1 MLLKRLSLATVL
13 SLSVVGC
20 TTAPN
25 TLAVNTT
32 QKIIQY
38 ERSKSDLAVKA
49 LMLSSGDKMVY
60 AENGNVAGEPLLLI
74 HGFGGNK
81 DNFTRIAQQLENYNL
96 IIPDLLG
103 FGESSKPMAADYRAD
118 AQATRLHELMQAK
131 GVASNIHVGGN
142 SMGGAIS
149 VAYAAKYPKEVKSLW
164 LIDSA
169 GFWSAG
175 VPKSL
180 EDATLENNPLLINK
194 TEDFYNMYDFVMSK
208 PPYIPKSIK
217 AVFAQ
222 ERIAN
227 KTLESKILAQI
238 IEDNV
243 EERAKIIAEYNIP
256 TLVVWGEKDKVIKP
270 ETVTLIKEIIPQ
282 SQIITMPEIGHVP
295 MIEAVKQTA
304 NDYKAFREGF
314 REGLK
319 AVELKAE

>member
-1 MLLKRLSLATVL
+1 MLLKRLSLATLL

-227 KTLESKILAQI
+227 KVLESKILAQI

-256 TLVVWGEKDKVIKP
+256 TLVVWGEEDKVIKP

-304 NDYKAFREGF
+304 NDYKAFREG
-314 REGLK
+314 LK

>member
-1 MLLKRLSLATVL
+1 MLLKRLGLAALL
-13 SLSVVGC
+13 SLSIAGC

-32 QKIIQY
+32 QKLVKY

-49 LMLSSGDKMVY
+49 ITLSSSDKIVY
-60 AENGNVAGEPLLLI
+60 AENGNINAEPLLLI

-81 DNFTRIAQQLENYNL
+81 DNFTRIARQLGDYHL

-103 FGESSKPMAADYRAD
+103 FGDSSKPMTADYQSE
-118 AQATRLHELMQAK
+118 AQATRLHELLQAK
-131 GVASNIHVGGN
+131 GLADNIHIGGN

-149 VAYAAKYPKEVKSLW
+149 AAYAAKYPKDVKSLW

-175 VPKSL
+175 LPKSL
-180 EDATLENNPLLINK
+180 EGATLEDNPLLVDNK
-194 TEDFYNMYDFVMSK
+194 QDFYKMYDFVMTK
-208 PPYIPKSIK
+208 PPYIPKSVK

-227 KTLESKILAQI
+227 KALESNILEQI
-238 IEDNV
+238 VTDSV
-243 EERAKIIAEYNIP
+243 EERAKIIAQYDIP
-256 TLVVWGEKDKVIKP
+256 TLVVWGEKDQVIKP

-282 SQIITMPEIGHVP
+282 AQVITMKDVGHVP
-295 MIEAVKQTA
+295 MIEAVKDTA
-304 NDYKAFREGF
+304 DDYKKFRAT
-314 REGLK
+314 LDK
-319 AVELKAE
+319 APTK

>member
-1 MLLKRLSLATVL
+1 MLLKRLGFATLL

-25 TLAVNTT
+25 TLAINST
-32 QKIIQY
+32 QKLVQY
-38 ERSKSDLAVKA
+38 ERNKSDLAVKA
-49 LMLSSGDKMVY
+49 LTLSSGDKMVY

-81 DNFTRIAQQLENYNL
+81 DNFTRIARQLESYHL

-103 FGESSKPMAADYRAD
+103 FGESSKPMTADYRAD
-118 AQATRLHELMQAK
+118 AQATRLHELLQTK
-131 GVASNIHVGGN
+131 GLTSNIHVGGN

-180 EDATLENNPLLINK
+180 EGATLENNPLLINK

-208 PPYIPKSIK
+208 PPYIPKSVK

-227 KTLESKILAQI
+227 KAVESKILAQI
-238 IEDNV
+238 VEDNV
-243 EERAKIIAEYNIP
+243 EQRAKVIAEYNIP
-256 TLVVWGEKDKVIKP
+256 TLVVWGEEDKVIKP

-282 SQIITMPEIGHVP
+282 SEVIMMPEIGHVP

-304 NDYKAFREGF
+304 NDYKAFRAQLGEQ
-314 REGLK
+314 
-319 AVELKAE
+319 

>member
-1 MLLKRLSLATVL
+1 MLLKRLGFATLL

-25 TLAVNTT
+25 TLAINST
-32 QKIIQY
+32 QKLVQY
-38 ERSKSDLAVKA
+38 ERNKSDLAVKA
-49 LMLSSGDKMVY
+49 LTLSSGDKMVY

-74 HGFGGNK
+74 QGFGGNK
-81 DNFTRIAQQLENYNL
+81 DTFTRIARQLESYHL

-103 FGESSKPMAADYRAD
+103 FGESSKPMTADYRAD
-118 AQATRLHELMQAK
+118 AQATRLHELLQTK
-131 GVASNIHVGGN
+131 GLTSNIHVGGN

-180 EDATLENNPLLINK
+180 EGATLENNPLLINK

-208 PPYIPKSIK
+208 PPYIPKSVK

-227 KTLESKILAQI
+227 KALESKILAQI
-238 IEDNV
+238 VEDNV
-243 EERAKIIAEYNIP
+243 EQRAKVIAEYNIP
-256 TLVVWGEKDKVIKP
+256 TLVVWGEEDKVIKP

-282 SQIITMPEIGHVP
+282 SQVITMPKIGHVP
-295 MIEAVKQTA
+295 MIEAVKDTA
-304 NDYKAFREGF
+304 NDYKAFREG
-314 REGLK
+314 LK
-319 AVELKAE
+319 N

>member
-1 MLLKRLSLATVL
+1 MLLKRLGLATL
-13 SLSVVGC
+13 LIFAVVGC
-20 TTAPN
+20 TTVPN

-49 LMLSSGDKMVY
+49 LILNSGDKMVY

-81 DNFTRIAQQLENYNL
+81 DNLTRIARQLENYNL

-103 FGESSKPMAADYRAD
+103 FGDSSKPITADYRSE
-118 AQATRLHELMQAK
+118 AQATRLHELLQAK
-131 GVASNIHVGGN
+131 GLASDIHVSGN

-169 GFWSAG
+169 GFWSVG

-180 EDATLENNPLLINK
+180 EGATLENNPLLINK

-208 PPYIPKSIK
+208 PPYIPKSVK

-227 KTLESKILAQI
+227 KALESKILAQI
-238 IEDNV
+238 VEDNV
-243 EERAKIIAEYNIP
+243 EERAKVIAEYNIP

-282 SQIITMPEIGHVP
+282 SEVITMPEIGHVP

-304 NDYKAFREGF
+304 NDYKAFREA
-314 REGLK
+314 LK
-319 AVELKAE
+319 K